1 MSGRF
6 MLGHAMLA
14 LRGHMLTNVE
24 VVVMSYPR
32 TLCMSEP
39 GLSEVVRYDT
49 VLYGMRDNRDNY
61 QIALEIGMIRAQ
73 MERAVNQAHTWQGE
87 VRVSR
92 RGIRKPRRLHACRR
106 EGGAERVEPRDYNGV
121 LRYV

>member
-1 MSGRF
+1 

-39 GLSEVVRYDT
+39 GLREVVRYDT
-49 VLYGMRDNRDNY
+49 VLHGMRDNRDNY

-87 VRVSR
+87 VWVSR